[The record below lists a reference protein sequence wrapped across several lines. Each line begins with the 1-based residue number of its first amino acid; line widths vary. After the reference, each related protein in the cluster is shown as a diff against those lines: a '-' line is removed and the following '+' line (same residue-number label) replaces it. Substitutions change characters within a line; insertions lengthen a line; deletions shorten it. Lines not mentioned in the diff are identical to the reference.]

1 MEDYGTQFVL
11 MIHCVQMLQQLYVD
25 NWDILLQVRMVSCT
39 LLDDILTGA
48 QVYGLAAYGQ
58 GNGTVGFQN
67 VSCTGNETNV
77 SQCNYTYPST
87 CSHAMDAAVEC
98 LDLADSVC
106 YQYLGVT
113 GCCTGFPCYVASQ
126 GFCYCDSSCHFYG
139 DCCAGIDLTCPG
151 KTFKLF
157 VQDHILLLQLVVV
170 VLLPVAH
177 AVIVN

>member
-1 MEDYGTQFVL
+1 MEDHGTQFVL

-39 LLDDILTGA
+39 LLDDTLTGA

-67 VSCTGNETNV
+67 VSCTGSETNV

-98 LDLADSVC
+98 FDLAGSVC

-126 GFCYCDSSCHFYG
+126 GFCYCDSSCHFFG

-151 KTFKLF
+151 KILNYF
-157 VQDHILLLQLVVV
+157 VDHILLLQLVVV
-170 VLLPVAH
+170 VAVVLVVH
-177 AVIVN
+177 AVLVN